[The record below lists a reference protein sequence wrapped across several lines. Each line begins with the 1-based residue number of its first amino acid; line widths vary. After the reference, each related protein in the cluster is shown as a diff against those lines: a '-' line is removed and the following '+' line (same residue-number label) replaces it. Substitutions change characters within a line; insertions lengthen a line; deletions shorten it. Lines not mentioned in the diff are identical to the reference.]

1 MITGMPSQITV
12 QQTTA
17 RASWPIDIQKRAK
30 PRRKDH
36 QHHIHA
42 DMCALER
49 DHWRPEEH
57 AGNHE
62 KLHDLFGP
70 DDRGMKEIAADDI
83 REIDRAGRQQAAGR
97 QKFGGPNN
105 APTCNQQMVQHECL
119 RHVDCPCAVRSTF
132 TGSLPKRNTR
142 RPVYWVRLAAPSR
155 TPYIAFTSG
164 FAFATRF
171 ATATSEANALA
182 RSELGIVRTWP
193 PAPVQTFFWAL

>member
-1 MITGMPSQITV
+1 MPSQITA
-12 QQTTA
+12 QQTISESELA
-17 RASWPIDIQKRAK
+17 HDIQERAK

-36 QHHIHA
+36 QDHIHA
-42 DMCALER
+42 DMRALER

-57 AGNHE
+57 TGNHE
-62 KLHDLFGP
+62 KLHYLFGP

-83 REIDRAGRQQAAGR
+83 REIDRAGGQQAAGR
-97 QKFGGPNN
+97 HKLGCANN
-105 APTCNQQMVQHECL
+105 APACNQQMVQHECL
-119 RHVDCPCAVRSTF
+119 RHVDCPRAVRSTF